1 MCGIAGVIRLHG
13 PEVLEETITCMAHSI
28 EHRGPD
34 AIGLRIDEGGAMAN
48 CRLSII
54 DVEHGQQPAANE
66 DQSVHVVF
74 NGEIY
79 NHTDLR
85 RELEAERHQLASH
98 SDTEVLPHLYEE
110 HGEQMLARLNG
121 MFAFALQDTRSHR
134 WLLARDRLGIKP
146 LFYAHVDDRI
156 YFGSEIKAIL
166 AASDVHFE
174 VDEEAVELYL
184 SLRYLPA
191 PWTMFKGI
199 RRLPPG
205 KALIVEAD
213 GQIQEWAYWEP
224 WRSPRSGDDVSVDV
238 AADQIR
244 ELLSDSVRL
253 RLMSDVPFGAFLS
266 GGLDSS
272 GVVALMAQHMDEPVQ
287 TFSIG
292 FSEES
297 RVDETTHARTVAD
310 HCGTRHREVDC
321 TAERVDLL
329 PKLLHHFDEPF
340 ADPIIVPT
348 HQVSELAR
356 EHVKVVLTGEGAD
369 ELFGGYTRYVRD
381 RSIQRMRI
389 LPAPLRLALAA
400 AGRHAAP
407 GHSLTRAMAM
417 STQSA
422 PGRAL
427 SWVSAFEDDELATV
441 TSMSPTGAA
450 RRLYEQIAAESP
462 AGNDLETLMFCEQRL
477 RLPDCMLA
485 RTDRMTMAVSLEGR
499 TPFLDHRLVEYVMWL
514 PHRLKVNRGEEKVA
528 LKRALAPL
536 LPDSTTQRRKQ
547 GLAVPFAQ
555 WARYG
560 VETSIRRVL
569 APKAVEARGLLQPHA
584 VAGLL
589 DHWGAHASRQSQQVW
604 SLMCLE
610 LWFRLNVDNERL
622 PADTPLSQVG

>member
-121 MFAFALQDTRSHR
+121 MFAFALQDTRSHC

-297 RVDETTHARTVAD
+297 RVDE
-310 HCGTRHREVDC
+310 
-321 TAERVDLL
+321 
-329 PKLLHHFDEPF
+329 
-340 ADPIIVPT
+340 
-348 HQVSELAR
+348 
-356 EHVKVVLTGEGAD
+356 
-369 ELFGGYTRYVRD
+369 
-381 RSIQRMRI
+381 
-389 LPAPLRLALAA
+389 
-400 AGRHAAP
+400 
-407 GHSLTRAMAM
+407 
-417 STQSA
+417 
-422 PGRAL
+422 
-427 SWVSAFEDDELATV
+427 
-441 TSMSPTGAA
+441 
-450 RRLYEQIAAESP
+450 
-462 AGNDLETLMFCEQRL
+462 
-477 RLPDCMLA
+477 
-485 RTDRMTMAVSLEGR
+485 
-499 TPFLDHRLVEYVMWL
+499 
-514 PHRLKVNRGEEKVA
+514 
-528 LKRALAPL
+528 
-536 LPDSTTQRRKQ
+536 
-547 GLAVPFAQ
+547 
-555 WARYG
+555 
-560 VETSIRRVL
+560 
-569 APKAVEARGLLQPHA
+569 
-584 VAGLL
+584 
-589 DHWGAHASRQSQQVW
+589 
-604 SLMCLE
+604 
-610 LWFRLNVDNERL
+610 
-622 PADTPLSQVG
+622 

>member
-536 LPDSTTQRRKQ
+536 LPDSTT
-547 GLAVPFAQ
+547 
-555 WARYG
+555 
-560 VETSIRRVL
+560 
-569 APKAVEARGLLQPHA
+569 
-584 VAGLL
+584 
-589 DHWGAHASRQSQQVW
+589 
-604 SLMCLE
+604 
-610 LWFRLNVDNERL
+610 
-622 PADTPLSQVG
+622 